1 MEYPT
6 LQNQVVA
13 KFKAMKKT
21 LVSVFLVAL
30 AVMANAQDQKEIKVP
45 STINKVTVYFNGA
58 QIGRSGTFSA
68 TKGEKYLFRIQGI
81 EPGIVFTSLQIKS
94 PDGLSIDQ
102 IGQEVKYTEIEN
114 HDVEIES
121 INKEITALKTQL
133 EDKTDEIALIGVQR
147 AMLDENR
154 NLSSGQSVMSVEAW
168 KSGVA
173 YYQEK
178 TTELKLKQRKEE
190 RESLKIQAEIQDLMN
205 RLSKITGTA
214 KKQSIDLLV
223 EATCEKTITNGK
235 FGITYLVPDASWKP
249 KYDLKMKGL
258 DKPLELDVKAE
269 ITQNTGTDWKDVDL
283 VLTSENP
290 FSSSEK
296 PELIKWDP
304 QFGYRP
310 SAARHSTVAPQTGTG
325 KIFGFLKDS
334 RNYEPIPFAN
344 ILLMDGEQMVTGVSS
359 DFDGKFTMNDVPVGS
374 NFTVKVTCVGY
385 SPQERENVSVR
396 PNQNTRVDLNL
407 SANVALEEVVVTQY
421 RMPLVGKSPAGVQD
435 NDGAIGSIRGTREG
449 ATNTYIDGVK
459 VKGEFKAANITKKTT
474 RVQYDVKTTRSIPSD
489 GEQHTVQLDGL
500 DILAKFRHYA
510 APVELNKAFL
520 ISKVVGWEEYNLLDG
535 MVALHV
541 DGTYI
546 GESTLHAGRVADTLV
561 LSLGTDSQVL
571 VNRTNQKQF
580 SNKTLLSGKQ
590 VQERSYK
597 LEVKNMRSE
606 TVRITVQD
614 QIPVS
619 SNKEVEIDLVEN
631 GGAKLNPETG
641 ILEWEVE
648 IPAGTTWETTFTFN
662 VKYPSYTNVYVD

>member
-1 MEYPT
+1 
-6 LQNQVVA
+6 
-13 KFKAMKKT
+13 MKKT
-21 LVSVFLVAL
+21 FLSLFL
-30 AVMANAQDQKEIKVP
+30 AAMTLLAGAQDQKEIKVP
-45 STINKVTVYFNGA
+45 STVNKVTVYFNGA
-58 QIGRSGTFSA
+58 QIGRSGIVSA
-68 TKGEKYLFRIQGI
+68 TRGEKYLFRIQGI

-114 HDVEIES
+114 HDTEIES
-121 INKEITALKTQL
+121 INKQMTALKTQL

-178 TTELKLKQRKEE
+178 TTELKLKQRKAE
-190 RESLKIQAEIQDLMN
+190 RESLKLQSEIQDLMN
-205 RLSKITGTA
+205 RLSKITSTA

-269 ITQNTGTDWKDVDL
+269 ITQNTGSDWKDVDL
-283 VLTSENP
+283 ILTSENP

-310 SAARHSTVAPQTGTG
+310 SAARHSTIAPQTGTG
-325 KIFGFLKDS
+325 KVFGFLKDS
-334 RNYEPIPFAN
+334 RTYEPIAFAN
-344 ILLMDGEQMVTGVSS
+344 ILLMDDEQVVTGVAS

-374 NFTVKVTCVGY
+374 NYTVKVTSIGY

-407 SANVALEEVVVTQY
+407 SPNTVALQEVVVTT
-421 RMPLVGKSPAGVQD
+421 GKMAGRGNTSAVTTTAGVQD
-435 NDGAIGSIRGTREG
+435 NDGSIGSIRGTRSG

-459 VKGEFKAANITKKTT
+459 VKGEFNMANITKKTT
-474 RVQYDVKTTRSIPSD
+474 RVQYDVKATRSIPSD

-500 DILAKFRHYA
+500 DILAKFKHFA
-510 APVELNKAFL
+510 APVELNKSFL

-561 LSLGTDSQVL
+561 LSLGTDAQVL

-580 SNKTLLSGKQ
+580 SKKTFLSGKQ

-597 LEVKNMRSE
+597 LEVKNTRSE
-606 TVRITVQD
+606 TVHITVQD

-619 SNKEVEIDLVEN
+619 SDKEVEVELLESGN
-631 GGAKLNPETG
+631 AKLDKETG
-641 ILEWEVE
+641 ILEWDVE
-648 IPAGTTWETTFTFN
+648 IPAGKIWETTFTFS
-662 VKYPSYTNVYVD
+662 VKSPNSMRVYVD